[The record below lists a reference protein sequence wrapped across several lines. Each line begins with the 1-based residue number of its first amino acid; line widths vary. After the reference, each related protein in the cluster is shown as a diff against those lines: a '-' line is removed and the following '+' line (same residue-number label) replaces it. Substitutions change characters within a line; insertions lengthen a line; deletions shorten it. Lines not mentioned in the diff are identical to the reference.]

1 MKKAI
6 KIIAVGIALAL
17 ICGILYFASACLGN
31 PISYA
36 LAYFNVHQYL
46 QETYLNTDYKLE
58 GVNYDFKF
66 GQYIVYVESPSKR
79 DEHFRVTTN
88 GWGEILQD
96 NYETRIK
103 EKGNTESRLNATYM
117 DLVKDTF
124 PQSEGYP
131 AYMYNRLIFMDERMI
146 DENYTP
152 HENAYTIDD
161 LVLNE
166 TEYVKEMGSYNG
178 HIELH
183 LSLEDTSAE
192 NLASWLLK
200 TKKLADEK
208 GFTFYTISVS
218 LARTGSYIS
227 DTDVCYFLYTDI
239 YEEGLTQR
247 VEEAIEKADAYWAE
261 MEEKKEE
268 ELGV

>member
-1 MKKAI
+1 MKKVI
-6 KIIAVGIALAL
+6 KIIAVAIALAL

-31 PISYA
+31 PVSYA
-36 LAYFNVHQYL
+36 LAYVNAQQYVKEKYSNSDYQLENVL
-46 QETYLNTDYKLE
+46 
-58 GVNYDFKF
+58 YDFKF

-161 LVLNE
+161 LELNE
-166 TEYVKEMGSYNG
+166 TEYFKEMGSYNG

-192 NLASWLLK
+192 TLASWLLK

-227 DTDVCYFLYTDI
+227 DTDVRYFLYTDI
-239 YEEGLTQR
+239 YEEGLTER
-247 VEEAIEKADAYWAE
+247 VEKAIEEADAYWAE
-261 MEEKKEE
+261 MEEEKEE

>member
-1 MKKAI
+1 
-6 KIIAVGIALAL
+6 
-17 ICGILYFASACLGN
+17 
-31 PISYA
+31 
-36 LAYFNVHQYL
+36 
-46 QETYLNTDYKLE
+46 
-58 GVNYDFKF
+58 
-66 GQYIVYVESPSKR
+66 
-79 DEHFRVTTN
+79 
-88 GWGEILQD
+88 
-96 NYETRIK
+96 
-103 EKGNTESRLNATYM
+103 
-117 DLVKDTF
+117 
-124 PQSEGYP
+124 
-131 AYMYNRLIFMDERMI
+131 MI

-183 LSLEDTSAE
+183 LSLEDTSVEA
-192 NLASWLLK
+192 LASWLLK

-218 LARTGSYIS
+218 LAQSN
-227 DTDVCYFLYTDI
+227 TDVRYFLYTDI